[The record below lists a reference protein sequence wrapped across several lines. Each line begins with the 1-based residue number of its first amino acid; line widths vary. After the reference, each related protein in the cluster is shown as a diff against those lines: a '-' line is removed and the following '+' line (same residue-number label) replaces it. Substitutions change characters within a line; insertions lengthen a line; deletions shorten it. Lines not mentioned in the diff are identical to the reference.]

1 MRDPGIEVGAA
12 FGWRVSSLQL
22 ALLSFASIILV
33 SSLVPIYT
41 LGRRDTVEVNF
52 FLTKLT
58 VHNTDNS
65 NQRSGTQCIH
75 HPFYSDSLLTL

>member
-52 FLTKLT
+52 L
-58 VHNTDNS
+58 
-65 NQRSGTQCIH
+65 NQTHSTQH
-75 HPFYSDSLLTL
+75 

>member
-1 MRDPGIEVGAA
+1 MGDPGIEVGAA

-22 ALLSFASIILV
+22 ALLSFASIIPV

-58 VHNTDNS
+58 VHNTDTGNS
-65 NQRSGTQCIH
+65 NQRSGTQ
-75 HPFYSDSLLTL
+75 

>member
-22 ALLSFASIILV
+22 ALLSFASIIPV

-52 FLTKLT
+52 F
-58 VHNTDNS
+58 
-65 NQRSGTQCIH
+65 
-75 HPFYSDSLLTL
+75 

>member
-1 MRDPGIEVGAA
+1 MIDPGYEVGAA

-22 ALLSFASIILV
+22 ALLSFASIIPV

-52 FLTKLT
+52 F
-58 VHNTDNS
+58 
-65 NQRSGTQCIH
+65 
-75 HPFYSDSLLTL
+75 

>member
-22 ALLSFASIILV
+22 ALLSFASIIIPV
-33 SSLVPIYT
+33 SSLVPSYT
-41 LGRRDTVEVNF
+41 LGWRDCGSKL

-65 NQRSGTQCIH
+65 N
-75 HPFYSDSLLTL
+75 

>member
-22 ALLSFASIILV
+22 ALLSFASIIIPV
-33 SSLVPIYT
+33 SSLVPSYT
-41 LGRRDTVEVNF
+41 LGWRDTVEVNF

-65 NQRSGTQCIH
+65 N
-75 HPFYSDSLLTL
+75 